1 MGIGSENRHPV
12 SVLESQCNERAGQQ
26 PTALIQLCIG
36 EGGIAIND
44 GDRACRNLH
53 GKLDWI
59 GEGVHELRPVP
70 VELFSQRECIDDITR
85 CNRHILFA
93 VDRVGHW
100 RRVHASA

>member
-26 PTALIQLCIG
+26 PAVFMQLCIG
-36 EGGIAIND
+36 EDGVAIND
-44 GDRACRNLH
+44 RDRACRNLR

-70 VELFSQRECIDDITR
+70 VELFS
-85 CNRHILFA
+85 
-93 VDRVGHW
+93 
-100 RRVHASA
+100 